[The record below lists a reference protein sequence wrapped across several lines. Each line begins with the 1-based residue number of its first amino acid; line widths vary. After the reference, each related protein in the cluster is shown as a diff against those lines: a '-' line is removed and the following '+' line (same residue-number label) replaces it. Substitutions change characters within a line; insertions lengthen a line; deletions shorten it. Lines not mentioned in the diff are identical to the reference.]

1 MTSAS
6 DLSDKTTMVVGAS
19 CALGRGIATTRTD
32 LGRHAVVA
40 YAAPSGQTQQERL
53 TDSPLP
59 HSSR

>member
-1 MTSAS
+1 
-6 DLSDKTTMVVGAS
+6 MVVGAS

-40 YAAPSGQTQQERL
+40 YAARSGQTEQERL